1 MGVIIIIAVFWL
13 LGLLMAW
20 SMCVASRHAPTGVWK
35 KSAIPTRTRIS
46 AGPPTPATWT
56 SGDASPADKDRRNPR
71 SQNPRKDIQW
81 RTRT

>member
-20 SMCVASRHAPTGVWK
+20 SMC
-35 KSAIPTRTRIS
+35 IPTRTRIS

>member
-20 SMCVASRHAPTGVWK
+20 SMCVVAHAPTGVWK

>member
-20 SMCVASRHAPTGVWK
+20 IWK